1 MFILFKYLAL
11 IIQNSKLIQI
21 ILLSSECTDISASPT
36 LKLKKTKFT
45 FIFLFL
51 VIQQS
56 QNT

>member
-11 IIQNSKLIQI
+11 IIQNSKSILI
-21 ILLSSECTDISASPT
+21 ILLSSECTDISASPI